1 MLIVAV
7 GLVVFIAFLVAL
19 ALTTTSTPLS
29 RMSKPANGT
38 SSPGK
43 GNGSDSVIG
52 TSADIASRCPW
63 LKKAIGGGG
72 SPARLAALVEDRM
85 NVHEKVS
92 ELVLYSDGSYENI
105 NAGVPR
111 LCIPSLAVQDGP
123 QGLAYGDTNVTQLP
137 SPLGIAATFNTATAL
152 AYGVVEGSEARG
164 QGIDAIQGPTLNI
177 DRVPESGRSYEG
189 YGEDPVLVSAMG
201 VADIDGIQ
209 STGTMAMAK
218 HFAVYNQETDRGVL
232 DDQVSERALHEL
244 YLPPFKAAVT
254 QAHVGSVMCAYPRLN
269 GIFQCQQPQLL
280 GLLASWG
287 FTGFIRSDLG
297 SVHDPVAAIESG
309 IDLIKP
315 ENAGQ
320 LDALVRQGQLPLSS
334 VDAAVTRLLTVMFA
348 HHLVGR
354 FEQATLGTPVDSPA
368 HTHVAL
374 TAAEQ
379 SAVLLKDHGGV
390 LPLSP
395 AHDRSVA
402 LIGAD
407 ASTAPDTTGGGS
419 SRVTPPFTSDP
430 LSAIRHVAGTNT
442 IVTYTNGAST
452 TRSLSAVPT
461 SLLRPASGSGHG
473 LTVTISRTDASA
485 NPSAEAVALDEAQS
499 YQLVQPTVDI
509 AIRPHPS
516 TALFLPGLSPGAP
529 TDQSP
534 LQPSLG
540 LPRRRREEFSPT
552 RTRVVLP
559 AGWRNVHVA
568 WTGTLTPPR
577 TGLYTL
583 SLQGSGAAT
592 LLLDGKAVVSD
603 PLSHVL
609 GRWSQAVELT
619 GGHPYQVDM
628 GWQPFDNLTPSGE
641 SKVVEGDMTLG
652 WSYDSGQIAAAV
664 RAART
669 ATAAVVFAG
678 SFSSEAFDRPSLA
691 LPGDENALIAAV
703 AAANPHTVVVINSG
717 GPVLMPWLA
726 SVAGVLEAWYPGE
739 EDGAA
744 VAALLYGDVDPS
756 GRLPVTFPT
765 SAATSAINT
774 LSQWPG
780 IDLTATYSEGLDV
793 GYRYNHATG
802 VQPLFPFG
810 FGLSYTRFR
819 LGRTVSLRRS
829 SRRDTLTVR
838 VTNVGKREGT
848 DVVQAYLTYP
858 AAAGEPPAQLV
869 AFYPVALQPGQ
880 KRAVTLAVPASSFR
894 VYLNGGWATVP
905 GTYTLSVGQSS
916 SDLPLSVTTAAP

>member
-1 MLIVAV
+1 M
-7 GLVVFIAFLVAL
+7 
-19 ALTTTSTPLS
+19 
-29 RMSKPANGT
+29 
-38 SSPGK
+38 
-43 GNGSDSVIG
+43 
-52 TSADIASRCPW
+52 
-63 LKKAIGGGG
+63 
-72 SPARLAALVEDRM
+72 
-85 NVHEKVS
+85 
-92 ELVLYSDGSYENI
+92 
-105 NAGVPR
+105 
-111 LCIPSLAVQDGP
+111 
-123 QGLAYGDTNVTQLP
+123 
-137 SPLGIAATFNTATAL
+137 
-152 AYGVVEGSEARG
+152 
-164 QGIDAIQGPTLNI
+164 
-177 DRVPESGRSYEG
+177 
-189 YGEDPVLVSAMG
+189 
-201 VADIDGIQ
+201 
-209 STGTMAMAK
+209 
-218 HFAVYNQETDRGVL
+218 
-232 DDQVSERALHEL
+232 
-244 YLPPFKAAVT
+244 
-254 QAHVGSVMCAYPRLN
+254 
-269 GIFQCQQPQLL
+269 
-280 GLLASWG
+280 
-287 FTGFIRSDLG
+287 
-297 SVHDPVAAIESG
+297 HDPVAAIESG

-368 HTHVAL
+368 HTHFAL

>member
-1 MLIVAV
+1 MIVAV
-7 GLVVFIAFLVAL
+7 GLVVFILFLVAL
-19 ALTTTSTPLS
+19 SLTSTSTPLS

-43 GNGSDSVIG
+43 GKGTDSVVG

-63 LKKAIGGGG
+63 LEAAMDSNEK
-72 SPARLAALVEDRM
+72 PAQLAALVEDRM
-85 NVHEKVS
+85 NVLEKVS
-92 ELVLYSDGSYENI
+92 ELVLYSDGVYENI

-137 SPLGIAATFNTATAL
+137 SPLGVAATFNTATAR
-152 AYGVVEGSEARG
+152 AYGRVEGSEAEG

-189 YGEDPVLVSAMG
+189 YGEDPTLVSAMG
-201 VADIDGIQ
+201 VADIEGIQ

-232 DDQVSERALHEL
+232 DDQVSTRALHEL
-244 YLPPFKAAVT
+244 YLPPFKAAVS
-254 QAHVGSVMCAYPRLN
+254 QAHVGSVMCAYPRL
-269 GIFQCQQPQLL
+269 GGTFQCQQPQLL
-280 GLLASWG
+280 GLLTTWG

-297 SVHDPVAAIESG
+297 SVHDPVAAIEAG

-320 LDALVRQGQLPLSS
+320 LDALVKQGRLPLPALN
-334 VDAAVTRLLTVMFA
+334 AAVTRILTVMFA

-354 FEQATLGTPVDSPA
+354 FEEATPGTPVDSPA
-368 HTHVAL
+368 HAQFAL

-379 SAVLLKDHGGV
+379 SAVLLKNRGSV

-395 AHDRSVA
+395 TRDKTVA
-402 LIGAD
+402 IIGAD
-407 ASTAPDTTGGGS
+407 ASTATVTTGGGS
-419 SRVTPPFTSDP
+419 SRVQPPFTSDP
-430 LSAIRHVAGTNT
+430 LSAIRRRAGTHAS
-442 IVTYTNGAST
+442 VTYTDGAST
-452 TRSLSAVPT
+452 TRDLPAVPT

-473 LTVTISRTDASA
+473 LTVTITRTDAAA
-485 NPSAEAVALDEAQS
+485 NPPTAIENLDTVQS
-499 YQLVQPTVDI
+499 VQQVQPTVDI
-509 AIRPHPS
+509 AIQPHAS
-516 TALFLPGLSPGAP
+516 TALFLPGLTPGSP
-529 TDQSP
+529 TDQNQ
-534 LQPSLG
+534 LQPMLG
-540 LPRRRREEFSPT
+540 LPRIRGHAFSPT

-559 AGWRNVHVA
+559 AGWHNVHVT

-592 LLLDGKAVVSD
+592 LLLDGNPVVSD
-603 PLSHVL
+603 PLSHAL
-609 GRWSQAVELT
+609 GRWSQAVKLT
-619 GGHPYQVDM
+619 GGHAYQVDM
-628 GWQPFDNLTPSGE
+628 SWQPFDNLTPSGE
-641 SKVVEGDMTLG
+641 SRVVQGAMTLG

-664 RAART
+664 RAAHH
-669 ATAAVVFAG
+669 AKVAVVFAG
-678 SFSSEAFDRPSLA
+678 SFSSEAFDRPSLG
-691 LPGDENALIAAV
+691 LPGDENDLIAAV
-703 AAANPHTVVVINSG
+703 AAANPHTVVVVNSG
-717 GPVLMPWLA
+717 GPVLMPWLG

-744 VAALLYGDVDPS
+744 VAALLYGQVDPS

-765 SAATSAINT
+765 SASTSAIDT

-780 IDLTATYSEGLDV
+780 IDFTATYSEGLDV

-810 FGLSYTRFR
+810 YGLAYTHFR
-819 LGRTVSLRRS
+819 LGRTLTLHRS
-829 SRRDTLTVR
+829 SPQDKLTVT
-838 VTNVGKREGT
+838 VTNSGAREGT

-858 AAAGEPPAQLV
+858 AAADEPPAQLV
-869 AFYPVALQPGQ
+869 AFYPVVLQPGQ
-880 KRAVTLAVPASSFR
+880 MRKVTLAVPASSFEA
-894 VYLNGGWATVP
+894 YLNGNWTSVAGI
-905 GTYTLSVGQSS
+905 YTLSVGQSS
-916 SDLPLSVTTAAP
+916 SDLPLSVTTTAP